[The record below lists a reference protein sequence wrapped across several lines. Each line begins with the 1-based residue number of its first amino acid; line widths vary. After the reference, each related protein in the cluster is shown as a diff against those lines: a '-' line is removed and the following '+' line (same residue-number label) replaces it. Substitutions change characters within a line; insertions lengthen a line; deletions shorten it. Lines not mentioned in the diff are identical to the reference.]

1 MQNTPSLL
9 TRDDTF
15 FGVCEGLGEDLGIPS
30 NLLRVGVAGLLF
42 WNPPVAVAV
51 YAGLGLVVAATRWLA
66 PNPKQAMADQM
77 EAQPAAEPAAE
88 AEPVALA
95 A

>member
-30 NLLRVGVAGLLF
+30 NLLRVSLAGMLF
-42 WNPPVAVAV
+42 WNPLFAVAT
-51 YAGLGLVVAATRWLA
+51 YAGLGLIVAATRLVS
-66 PNPKQAMADQM
+66 PNPKQALP
-77 EAQPAAEPAAE
+77 EPAPARAETAAE

>member
-15 FGVCEGLGEDLGIPS
+15 LGVCEGLGEDLGIPS
-30 NLLRVGVAGLLF
+30 NLLRVGLAGMLF
-42 WNPPVAVAV
+42 WNPLFAVAA
-51 YAGLGLVVAATRWLA
+51 YAGLGVIVAAARLVS
-66 PNPKQAMADQM
+66 PNPKQKLAE
-77 EAQPAAEPAAE
+77 EAPFPAAASAPE